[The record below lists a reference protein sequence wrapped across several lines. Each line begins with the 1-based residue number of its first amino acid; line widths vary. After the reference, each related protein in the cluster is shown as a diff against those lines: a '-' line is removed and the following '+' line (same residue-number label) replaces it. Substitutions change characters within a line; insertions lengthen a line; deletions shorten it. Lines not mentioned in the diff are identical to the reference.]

1 MAEYKGIKGFKVQS
15 RASDPTVDEGQI
27 WYNTASNALK
37 YDTVGAGAWA
47 AGGSISPSIYSGMY
61 CGTQTAGI
69 YGGGLPGILTTS
81 FTYNGTGW
89 TAAPAM
95 GTGRSN
101 NNNAGC
107 GTQTAAMVAGGETS
121 GPPYRSPD
129 TEWFNGT
136 SWTEKANLAN
146 ERYAGV
152 LAGTQAGAI
161 CACGNIP
168 PPGYSTLVESWD
180 GSAWST
186 GTAAPQGKSNAMGGG
201 TFTSAMLTGGQAG
214 PLPTLDTADEWNGT
228 SWTEVGNLNQN
239 RSYGGFAGA
248 SGTSA
253 LVFGGSIPPGVD
265 LTEQWNGTSWT
276 EIADMASPARK
287 NSGGGT
293 STLAI
298 TIGNESPNNGV
309 VEEWNGAPT
318 VVKTVTV
325 S

>member
-27 WYNTASNALK
+27 WYNTASSVLK

-47 AGGSISPSIYSGMY
+47 AGTSISPSLYSGMY

-69 YGGGLPGILTTS
+69 YGGGLPGIVTTS

-89 TAAPAM
+89 TAAPTM

-101 NNNAGC
+101 NNDAGC

-121 GPPYRSPD
+121 GPPYRTPD

-146 ERYAGV
+146 ERYAAA
-152 LAGTQAGAI
+152 LAGTQAGAL
-161 CACGNIP
+161 CMCGNIP
-168 PPGYSTLVESWD
+168 PPGYSALVESWD
-180 GSAWST
+180 GASWTA
-186 GTAAPQGKSNAMGGG
+186 GTAAPQAKSNVMGGG
-201 TFTSAMLTGGQAG
+201 SFTSAMLCGGQAG
-214 PLPTLDTADEWNGT
+214 PLPTLDTADVWNGT
-228 SWTEVGNLNQN
+228 AWTEVGNLNQN

-276 EIADMASPARK
+276 EIADMAAPTRK

-293 STLAI
+293 SSLAI

>member
-1 MAEYKGIKGFKVQS
+1 
-15 RASDPTVDEGQI
+15 
-27 WYNTASNALK
+27 
-37 YDTVGAGAWA
+37 
-47 AGGSISPSIYSGMY
+47 
-61 CGTQTAGI
+61 
-69 YGGGLPGILTTS
+69 
-81 FTYNGTGW
+81 
-89 TAAPAM
+89 M

-146 ERYAGV
+146 ERYAAV

-161 CACGNIP
+161 CACGNIAP
-168 PPGYSTLVESWD
+168 AGFSTLVESWD

-186 GTAAPQGKSNAMGGG
+186 GTAAPQGKSDAMGGG

-214 PLPTLDTADEWNGT
+214 PLPTLATADEWNGT
-228 SWTEVGNLNQN
+228 AWTEVGNLNQN

-253 LVFGGSIPPGVD
+253 LVFGGNIPPGTA

-276 EIADMASPARK
+276 EIADLAAPTRK

-293 STLAI
+293 TTAAI
-298 TIGNESPNNGV
+298 TVGNETPNTGA
-309 VEEWNGAPT
+309 VEEWNDPVYT
-318 VVKTVTV
+318 IKTVTL